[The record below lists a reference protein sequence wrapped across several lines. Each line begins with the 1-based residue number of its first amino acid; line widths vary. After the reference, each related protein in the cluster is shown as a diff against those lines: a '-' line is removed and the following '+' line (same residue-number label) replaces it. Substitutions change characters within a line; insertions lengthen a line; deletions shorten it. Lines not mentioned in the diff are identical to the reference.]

1 MPTLILASTSP
12 ARRALLDALGVP
24 YRAESPGVEETVSS
38 GASAQQAVAELAE
51 RKARAVQARHPEAF
65 VLGADQLGWFEG
77 ERLGKPADRGAADRQ
92 LSRLAG
98 QTHELWTGVCLLGPA
113 HREVVVDVA
122 RITLYP
128 LSDEER
134 SRYLDLGEW
143 EGCAGS
149 YRVEGRGQALMA
161 AIEGDRTSIQGLPM
175 LPVVAMLRRAGV
187 PLL

>member
-1 MPTLILASTSP
+1 MNALFLASTSP

-24 YRAESPGVEETVSS
+24 YRAEAPGVDEAVAL
-38 GASAQQAVAELAE
+38 GLSAQDAVAELAE
-51 RKARAVQARHPEAF
+51 RKAQAVRQRHPEAW

-77 ERLGKPADRGAADRQ
+77 ERLGKPADREAAARQ

-98 QTHELWTGVCLLGPA
+98 QTHALWTGVCLLGPG
-113 HREVVVDVA
+113 HREVAVDVA

-128 LSDEER
+128 LGPDER
-134 SRYLDLGEW
+134 SRYLDTGEW

-175 LPVVAMLRRAGV
+175 LQVVALLRRAGI

>member
-1 MPTLILASTSP
+1 MRPLLLASTSP
-12 ARRALLDALGVP
+12 ARKALLDALGVP
-24 YRAESPGVEETVSS
+24 YRAESPGVDEAVPS
-38 GASAQQAVAELAE
+38 GRSAKEAVAELAE
-51 RKARAVQARHPEAF
+51 RKARAVRERRPEAW

-77 ERLGKPADRGAADRQ
+77 ERLGKPADREAAARQ
-92 LSRLAG
+92 LSRLSG
-98 QTHELWTGVCLLGPA
+98 KTHELWTGVCLLGPG
-113 HREVVVDVA
+113 HREVAVDVA

-128 LSDEER
+128 LTDEER
-134 SRYLDLGEW
+134 ARYLDLGEW

-175 LPVVAMLRRAGV
+175 VQVVAMLRRAGV